1 MSGEKAGWPE
11 KQKICFARNRHER
24 GASLP
29 VDMNTPTKRY
39 RPSLMFAIG
48 ALLAGLPAAYAEET
62 AAPAGET
69 RREKMEKGGDRLADA
84 LGLSDDQRAKFKV
97 INEQER
103 AELKTLR
110 SDTTLSDE
118 DRRAKAGGVRQKFKD
133 QRDALLT
140 PEQKAKADKM
150 HARMEKRRDKDGGQ
164 PAAK

>member
-1 MSGEKAGWPE
+1 MKTS
-11 KQKICFARNRHER
+11 
-24 GASLP
+24 S
-29 VDMNTPTKRY
+29 KR
-39 RPSLMFAIG
+39 
-48 ALLAGLPAAYAEET
+48 LLAGLAVVAGALVLALPVVRAADES
-62 AAPAGET
+62 APPSPEA

-110 SDTTLSDE
+110 GDTTLSDE
-118 DRRAKAGGVRQKFKD
+118 DRRAKAGEVRQKFKD

-150 HARMEKRRDKDGGQ
+150 HARMEKRRDKDGDQ